1 MIQGEYFK
9 SGTSLGV
16 PATLVCQGN
25 SLMMVA
31 DGSSRII
38 SPDSLEISQRLAHVP
53 RCLHFPDGSM
63 FTTLENEQLD
73 KVLRSLG
80 IAPKSSWINFFESG
94 WRWTLLALVVIPV
107 FLYLLFSIGMP
118 VVAGPMA
125 SWVPETVKDDLDT
138 GALEFLDQRLFKPSR
153 LEPERKAMLMESF
166 SQISR
171 FTPFEQSDVKFRSGG
186 IVGANAFALPGGTI
200 IFTDEIVELAEDD
213 GELVAVLAHE
223 RGHVVYNHSMR
234 NLMQSAGVTF
244 VLGWMLGDLTMITDV
259 VLVGAPVLLQQM
271 SYSRRFEREADE
283 YALSILKMYG
293 YSSNCFADMMEK
305 LATQKGR
312 DLDSHSAYLSSH
324 PSPRE
329 RIEASRSTQACSERL
344 TAASRKTP
352 VPDRPVQS
360 RSKRLMDPVEVSPPE
375 ISGIPEVIDMTE
387 GDYHPIRKGAPVYPR
402 EALMQGVEGYC
413 VVEYTVTDQGK
424 VKNPRVLADQCTSH
438 LFVEVSIEAALK
450 FRYKPRVVDSHA
462 EDVKGVQNKFTFEI
476 TSSFV
481 PYKHKE

>member
-1 MIQGEYFK
+1 
-9 SGTSLGV
+9 
-16 PATLVCQGN
+16 
-25 SLMMVA
+25 MVA
-31 DGSSRII
+31 NGSSRII
-38 SPDSLEISQRLAHVP
+38 SPDSLEVSQRLAHVP
-53 RCLHFPDGSM
+53 RYLYFPDGSM

-73 KVLRSLG
+73 DVLRSLG

-94 WRWTLLALVVIPV
+94 WRWTWLALIVIPV
-107 FLYLLFSIGMP
+107 VLYLLFSIGMP
-118 VVAGPMA
+118 LVAGPIA
-125 SWVPETVKDDLDT
+125 SWVPETVKDDLDERV
-138 GALEFLDQRLFKPSR
+138 LEFLDQRILEPSH
-153 LEPERKAMLMESF
+153 LEPERKAELHESF
-166 SQISR
+166 SQVSR
-171 FTPFEQSDVKFRSGG
+171 FTHFEQNDLKFRSGG

-213 GELVAVLAHE
+213 GELVAVFAHE
-223 RGHVVYNHSMR
+223 RGHVVNNHSMR

-259 VLVGAPVLLQQM
+259 VLVGAPTLLQQM
-271 SYSRRFEREADE
+271 SYSRSFEREADE
-283 YALSILKMYG
+283 YALTILKMYG
-293 YSSNCFADMMEK
+293 YSSNCFADMMQK

-329 RIEASRSTQACSERL
+329 RIEASRSEQACSERL
-344 TAASRKTP
+344 TIA
-352 VPDRPVQS
+352 S
-360 RSKRLMDPVEVSPPE
+360 RSKPAPDKPVQPHAKRLIDPIEVSPPE
-375 ISGIPEVIDMTE
+375 ISEAPEVIDMTE
-387 GDYHPIRKGAPVYPR
+387 GDYHPIKKTAPAYPR

-438 LFVEVSIEAALK
+438 LFVDVSLEAALK

-462 EDVKGVQNKFTFEI
+462 EDVKGIQNKFTFEI

-481 PYKHKE
+481 PYRHEE